1 MRGFTKQRHML
12 NRLISFFGGKR
23 NNAAAVG
30 LYRRII
36 DQARQPA
43 FYSRH
48 NVPDSLDGRFDMIV
62 LHSFLVMRRLRASNT
77 PAAQQLSQ
85 QLFDLQFADMDS
97 SLREIGVGD
106 LGVGKKVKVMAQA
119 FFGRVEAYEAGL
131 TATDDGILT
140 DALSRN
146 LYGTTQPALTGLI
159 AMAGYMRATDR
170 HLASQQDAEILAGNV
185 DFLHPPA

>member
-1 MRGFTKQRHML
+1 M
-12 NRLISFFGGKR
+12 
-23 NNAAAVG
+23 AVD

-36 DQARQPA
+36 EQARQPA
-43 FYSRH
+43 FYSRL

-62 LHSFLVMRRLRASNT
+62 LHSFLVMRRLRVSNT
-77 PAAQQLSQ
+77 PEAQKLSQ
-85 QLFDLQFADMDS
+85 QLFDLQFADMDN

-119 FFGRVEAYEAGL
+119 FLGRVEAYEAGL

-159 AMAGYMRATDR
+159 AMAGYMRAADQ
-170 HLASQQDAEILAGNV
+170 HLADQRDAEVLAGNV
-185 DFLHPPA
+185 DFPTPPA